1 MITEFKSISN
11 VDLENFNQEWAIFTR
26 KMLRMPKR
34 SKEGPLIAELRA
46 EMMNEAKIVS
56 VDGKL
61 IQGYSVY
68 NSGF

>member
-11 VDLENFNQEWAIFTR
+11 VDLENYNQKWAIFAR
-26 KMLRMPKR
+26 RMLRMPKR

-56 VDGKL
+56 VDSKL